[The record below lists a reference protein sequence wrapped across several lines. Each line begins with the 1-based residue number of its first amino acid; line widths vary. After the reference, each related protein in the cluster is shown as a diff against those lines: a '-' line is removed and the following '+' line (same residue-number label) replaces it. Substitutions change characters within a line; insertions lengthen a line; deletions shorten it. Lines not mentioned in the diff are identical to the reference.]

1 MKKAEVIKWLKSM
14 ISEKIQQLENS
25 KTPSETAV
33 VLEIEVEALKEA
45 VAIILRK
52 DL

>member
-14 ISEKIQQLENS
+14 IAEKVQQLDNP
-25 KTPSETAV
+25 KTPSETSV
-33 VLEIEVEALKEA
+33 VLEIEVVALKEA
-45 VAIILRK
+45 MAIILRK